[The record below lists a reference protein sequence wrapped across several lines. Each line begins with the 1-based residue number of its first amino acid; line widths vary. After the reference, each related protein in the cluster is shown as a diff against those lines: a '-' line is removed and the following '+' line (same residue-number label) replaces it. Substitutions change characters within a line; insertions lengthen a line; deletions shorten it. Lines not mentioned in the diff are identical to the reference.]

1 MKINFK
7 KYRNE
12 KLTPLQLLGC
22 TLCEIGKEKA
32 ENNKIEEANVL
43 INVTL
48 QIKYLVDTYEKEFIE
63 EIVEAIVRDYK
74 ADIKKEILDA
84 IKKDFHFIPKVNL
97 N

>member
-1 MKINFK
+1 MKIDFK

-32 ENNKIEEANVL
+32 ENNEIEEANVL

-63 EIVEAIVRDYK
+63 EIVEAIISDYK
-74 ADIKKEILDA
+74 ADIKKEILEA

>member
-32 ENNKIEEANVL
+32 ENNEVEEANVL
-43 INVTL
+43 MSVTL
-48 QIKYLVDTYEKEFIE
+48 LVKDLISTYEKEFIE
-63 EIVEAIVRDYK
+63 EIVENIISDYK
-74 ADIKKEILDA
+74 NDIKKEILEA